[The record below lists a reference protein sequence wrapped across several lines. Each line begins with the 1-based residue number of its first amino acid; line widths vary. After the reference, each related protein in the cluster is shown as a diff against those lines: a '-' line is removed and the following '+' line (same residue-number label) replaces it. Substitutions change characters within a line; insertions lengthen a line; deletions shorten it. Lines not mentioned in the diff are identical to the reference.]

1 MPKSD
6 LYNRPQVYTLIALV
20 AIVWGTVFFRV
31 FKSWG
36 DDGYPAFEPDISAKA
51 EFENYSI
58 TDTVTLNLN
67 HGDPFRLSNA
77 RTAVEKVAESSPRR
91 YAAAP
96 AERKRPAPILITYS
110 GYIQIPGSRKV
121 LSMLNLKGKDLLI
134 AEGEV
139 AEDVK
144 LLKNLKD
151 SIKVAYKGNIS
162 YIALSARE

>member
-1 MPKSD
+1 MPKAD
-6 LYNRPQVYTLIALV
+6 LYNRPQVYTLIVLV
-20 AIVWGTVFFRV
+20 TIVWGTVFFRV

-77 RTAVEKVAESSPRR
+77 RTAVEKVAESPPPR
-91 YAAAP
+91 YAAAR

-121 LSMLNLKGKDLLI
+121 LSMLNLKGKGLLI

-139 AEDVK
+139 AEDVR

-151 SIKVAYKGNIS
+151 SVKVAYKGNIS
-162 YIALSARE
+162 YIALSAPE

>member
-36 DDGYPAFEPDISAKA
+36 DEGYQAFGSDVQAKA
-51 EFENYSI
+51 EFENYSLI
-58 TDTVTLNLN
+58 DTVTLNLS

-77 RTAVEKVAESSPRR
+77 RTVVEKVEASPRR
-91 YAAAP
+91 FAVR

-139 AEDVK
+139 AEEVK

-151 SIKVAYKGNIS
+151 SVKVAYKGNIS

>member
-6 LYNRPQVYTLIALV
+6 LYNRPQVYTLIGLV

-36 DDGYPAFEPDISAKA
+36 DEGYQAFGSDVQAKA
-51 EFENYSI
+51 EFENYSL
-58 TDTVTLNLN
+58 TDTVTLNLS
-67 HGDPFRLSNA
+67 HADPFRLSNA
-77 RTAVEKVAESSPRR
+77 RTAVERVAESAPRR
-91 YAAAP
+91 YATAR
-96 AERKRPAPILITYS
+96 AERERPAPILITYS

-121 LSMLNLKGKDLLI
+121 LSMLSLKGKDLVI

-139 AEDVK
+139 AEDIK

-151 SIKVAYKGNIS
+151 SIKIAYKGNIS